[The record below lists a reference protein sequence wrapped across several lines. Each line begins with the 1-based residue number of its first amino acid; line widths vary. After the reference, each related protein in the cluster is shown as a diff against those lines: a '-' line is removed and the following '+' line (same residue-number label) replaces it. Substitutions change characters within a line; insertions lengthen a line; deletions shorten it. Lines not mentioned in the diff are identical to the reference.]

1 MLGRAWRYRHFI
13 ASSVATEFRLRF
25 VRSRFGAAWMVLNP
39 LVQVA
44 IYGIILSQLLSARL
58 PGIDN
63 PYAYALYLTAGM
75 VAWSFFADI
84 VTRCLT
90 VFIDNGH
97 LMKKVAFPRIALPLI
112 ALGTAG
118 VNNLLL
124 IVAGLVVFA
133 LLGHLP
139 GPTVVLLPALA
150 VLTAAFALGVGLVL
164 GILNVFVRDIGQ
176 AVPLVLQILF
186 WFTPVVYV
194 PDILPATVRAL
205 LPLNPLYPIVRAYQD
220 VLVFGRLPVE
230 PGLIVVAVLAAGLL
244 ALALTLFRR
253 AGPEMT
259 DQL

>member
-1 MLGRAWRYRHFI
+1 
-13 ASSVATEFRLRF
+13 
-25 VRSRFGAAWMVLNP
+25 
-39 LVQVA
+39 
-44 IYGIILSQLLSARL
+44 
-58 PGIDN
+58 DN

-75 VAWSFFADI
+75 VAWSFFSEI

-139 GPTVVLLPALA
+139 GPTLVLLPALA

-186 WFTPVVYV
+186 WFTPIVYV
-194 PDILPATVRAL
+194 PDIVPASVRAL

-220 VLVFGRLPVE
+220 VLVFGRLPSDV
-230 PGLIVVAVLAAGLL
+230 GLVVVAALAAGLL

>member
-1 MLGRAWRYRHFI
+1 
-13 ASSVATEFRLRF
+13 
-25 VRSRFGAAWMVLNP
+25 
-39 LVQVA
+39 
-44 IYGIILSQLLSARL
+44 
-58 PGIDN
+58 
-63 PYAYALYLTAGM
+63 
-75 VAWSFFADI
+75 
-84 VTRCLT
+84 
-90 VFIDNGH
+90 
-97 LMKKVAFPRIALPLI
+97 MKKVAFPRIALPLI

-139 GPTVVLLPALA
+139 GPTLVLLPALA

-186 WFTPVVYV
+186 WFTPIVYV
-194 PDILPATVRAL
+194 PDIVPASVRAL

-220 VLVFGRLPVE
+220 VLVFGRLPSDV
-230 PGLIVVAVLAAGLL
+230 GLVVVAALAAGLL